1 MNFSL
6 VLIFVF
12 AFVQAVVGGPLAYAT
27 CQAAC
32 AAGCALTAVFFVPC
46 YAAGQ
51 VACVAALLA
60 PTP

>member
-12 AFVQAVVGGPLAYAT
+12 AFIQTVGGGPLAYAA

-32 AAGCALTAVFFVPC
+32 AAGCALTAVFFIPC

-51 VACVAALLA
+51 AACVPLLIA